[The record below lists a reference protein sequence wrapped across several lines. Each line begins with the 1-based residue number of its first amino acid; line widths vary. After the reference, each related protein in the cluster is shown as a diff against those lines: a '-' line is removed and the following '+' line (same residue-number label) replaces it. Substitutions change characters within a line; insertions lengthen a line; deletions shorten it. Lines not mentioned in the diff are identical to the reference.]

1 MKYFNLD
8 GLRHL
13 IAVIK
18 SKIDA
23 GGEIGAQNAAA
34 ITAINAK
41 IPAQA
46 SADNPLVDKAAMN
59 SSIATN
65 TANFIGTFASV
76 DALNAYSGKLT
87 NNDYAF
93 VQTTDTA
100 GNTLFRR
107 YKWNGSAWLY
117 EYELNNSSF
126 TAAQWA
132 AVNSGITASMI
143 PSGAGASDLLAKAS
157 QVKTVSDAVAAING
171 KIPSAA
177 SATNQL
183 ADKSWVNSLTAG
195 AALTASNPISNTNPP
210 RIAAGRIQTHTVYNA
225 GGPATYGNLVNVGGA
240 GGGQVFLEWTGA
252 QTAAGQAVN
261 QGIWYRSM
269 RDNQNAWTA
278 WSKLSL
284 TPAIPLATP
293 KTLIV
298 GRYAD
303 EGLNNGTWNGFS
315 VYASGIEENF
325 SVGNTYLQWCLR
337 FASWRYAGGDSA
349 AHAPVAFAVDG
360 RATITVA
367 VDHPGDSGSR
377 VLLVLSGYG
386 KEIGRITLPN
396 ARQNI
401 LTFLYDGGVDGK
413 GETLVLAGDGSNI
426 NLYAVW
432 VNSY

>member
-1 MKYFNLD
+1 MKYLNLD
-8 GLRHL
+8 GLLHFIEL
-13 IAVIK
+13 IK

-23 GGEIGAQNAAA
+23 GGSIGAQNAAA
-34 ITAINAK
+34 IAAVEAK

-46 SADNPLVDKAAMN
+46 SDENQLADKSFVN
-59 SSIATN
+59 SSVATN
-65 TANFIGTFASV
+65 TANFIGTFDSLA
-76 DALNAYSGKLT
+76 ALNAYSGTKT

-93 VQTTDTA
+93 VQSKDAA
-100 GNTLFRR
+100 GNTLFER
-107 YKWNGSAWLY
+107 YKWNGTTWLY
-117 EYELNNSSF
+117 EYALNNSSF
-126 TAAQWA
+126 TSAQWA
-132 AVNSGITASMI
+132 AVNSGITAGMI
-143 PSGAGASDLLAKAS
+143 PSGAGSADPLAKKSLVTA
-157 QVKTVSDAVAAING
+157 VSDIVDAITG

-225 GGPATYGNLVNVGGA
+225 GGPATYGNLVNIGGA

-252 QTAAGQAVN
+252 QTAAGQAVA
-261 QGIWYRSM
+261 QGVWYRSM

-315 VYASGIEENF
+315 VHANGFQENF
-325 SVGNTYLQWCLR
+325 SFGNTFLQWCLR
-337 FASWRYAGGDSA
+337 FASWRYSGGDPA
-349 AHAPVAFAVDG
+349 ANAPVAFAVDG

-396 ARQNI
+396 AGQNI
-401 LTFLYDGGVDGK
+401 LTFEYDGGVDGK
-413 GETLVLAGDGSNI
+413 GETLVLAGNGSNI